1 MAVSST
7 SSSLSLFSVGTLDV
21 NSLVSQLMTV
31 ESQPLAALQKSESKL
46 QSKISAYGQVSSALS
61 SLDSALASLRT
72 ASTFQVVSPTVTGS
86 SVAAVGAGTSGAA
99 GTYTVNVS
107 TLARGQ
113 STASAAMSE
122 STTLAAG
129 TLTITRG
136 STTVNIDTG
145 GTGQPTTLA
154 ELRNAIN
161 SNTTLGVKASL
172 VNDGANVRLVLNS
185 SDTGTANAFTASGS
199 GALSGFNFTTPQTA
213 LDASY
218 SINGLPLTSSSNT
231 VAGAIGGVTMTL
243 AATGSSTISVGTDTA
258 GIEKQVQAFVDAFN
272 AVGSKVKSLTA
283 YNATTKTGAVLNGES
298 VLRRAMTQ
306 LRNVAGSAMTTST
319 SGDYTLMSSVG
330 IQFQTDGTLKLD
342 TSKFEAALKADPD
355 KVSRLFTTST
365 TSANSAIA
373 YRDTAKDGFA
383 TRLKNAVS
391 AMLDTQGLLGAR
403 QDGLNTELDRMKD
416 KETRMQGEL
425 DKKQARLV
433 QQYSRLNAQL
443 QQMSDTSNALA
454 NALASLPR

>member
-1 MAVSST
+1 MPVSST

-21 NSLVSQLMTV
+21 SSLVSQLMTI
-31 ESQPLAALQKSESKL
+31 EQQPLNALQKNESKL

-61 SLDSALASLRT
+61 SLDSALSSLRN
-72 ASTFQVVSPTVTGS
+72 ASTFQVVSPSVTGT
-86 SVAAVGAGTSGAA
+86 SVSAVGSGTSGAA
-99 GTYTVNVS
+99 GAYTVNVS

-113 STASAAMSE
+113 STASAAMS
-122 STTLAAG
+122 STTTLGAG
-129 TLTITRG
+129 TLTLTRG
-136 STTVNIDTG
+136 TTTVNIDTG
-145 GTGQPTTLA
+145 GSGQPTTLT

-161 SNTTLGVKASL
+161 SNATLGVKASL
-172 VNDGANVRLVLNS
+172 VNDGTQQRLVLNS

-199 GALSGFNFTTPQTA
+199 GALSGFAFSTQQTA
-213 LDASY
+213 QDAAY

-231 VAGAIGGVTMTL
+231 VANAIGGVTMTL
-243 AATGSSTISVGTDTA
+243 AATGSSTVTVGTDTA
-258 GIEKQVQAFVDAFN
+258 GIQKQVQAFVDGFN
-272 AVGSKVKSLTA
+272 SVNSKIKSLTA

-298 VLRRAMTQ
+298 VLRRAMSQ
-306 LRNVAGSAMTTST
+306 LRSVAGGAMTTST

-342 TSKFEAALKADPD
+342 TAKFEAALKADPD
-355 KVSRLFTTST
+355 KVSRLFSTST
-365 TSANSAIA
+365 TSSNSPMS
-373 YRDTAKDGFA
+373 YRDTANDGFA
-383 TRLKNAVS
+383 VRLKNAVA

-403 QDGLNTELDRMKD
+403 TDGLNTELDRMKD

-443 QQMSDTSNALA
+443 QEMSSTSNSLA
-454 NALASLPR
+454 NALANL